1 MPADASAAEVV
12 LSRQRR
18 IGLRVAL
25 AVAAG
30 FTLNLATGEVIP
42 FFGPVLAVQFLIF
55 GAGPLPLSKAVAFVG
70 LVLVVGQ
77 AFIVLNGIF
86 GDQPIQLLALLGL
99 FYFVCFFVQARGQ
112 GGPVIFLC
120 LVIAITVTLLDRVHD
135 TLDSSIIAIL
145 LQAYLSAVV
154 LSWLAHAIL
163 PGHDATEDAPQTAP
177 AIDRPAMRALANAAI
192 LLGAMTLCLTNN
204 ALSLALVLPI
214 TVASVLL
221 QFDFATSVRSALS
234 TVAVNLLSGVLA
246 SLAFAFVEL
255 RPSLPFLFLTV
266 FLVGLILGGRAAAGR
281 AKMYAGAL
289 TTFLILFGSGIAP
302 LPTTTPE
309 SFATRIGYVLLAVG
323 YTLCMMALLWPGERS
338 VPTQLSLRSS
348 GRAATRRRARR
359 QLRFPSVGRALRLTD
374 KFCWR
379 HRAPRLSPDQPLLRL
394 GGYA

>member
-1 MPADASAAEVV
+1 MSADVSAAEVV

-30 FTLNLATGEVIP
+30 LTFNLAIGDVIP
-42 FFGPVLAVQFLIF
+42 FFGPLLAVQFLVF
-55 GAGPLPLSKAVAFVG
+55 GGGPLPLSKAIGMAG

-86 GDQPIQLLALLGL
+86 GDQPVQLLMLLGL
-99 FYFVCFFVQARGQ
+99 FFFLCFFVQARGQ

-120 LVIAITVTLLDRVHD
+120 LVIAITVTLLDRVHS
-135 TLDSSIIAIL
+135 TLDTGIITIL

-154 LSWLAHAIL
+154 LSWLAHAVL
-163 PGHDATEDAPQTAP
+163 PSRDATEHAPQAAQAIDGP
-177 AIDRPAMRALANAAI
+177 AIRALANAAI

-204 ALSLALVLPI
+204 ALSLAIVVPI
-214 TVASVLL
+214 TVTSVLL
-221 QFDFATSVRSALS
+221 QSDFATSVRSALS

-302 LPTTTPE
+302 LPSTTPE

-323 YTLCMMALLWPGERS
+323 YTLCMMALLWPGERRGA
-338 VPTQLSLRSS
+338 TQLSVRS
-348 GRAATRRRARR
+348 
-359 QLRFPSVGRALRLTD
+359 
-374 KFCWR
+374 
-379 HRAPRLSPDQPLLRL
+379 
-394 GGYA
+394 

>member
-1 MPADASAAEVV
+1 M
-12 LSRQRR
+12 SRQRR

-30 FTLNLATGEVIP
+30 FTWNLATGEVTP
-42 FFGPVLAVQFLIF
+42 FFGQLLAVQFLIF
-55 GAGPLPLSKAVAFVG
+55 GVGPMPLSKAIAVAG

-86 GDQPIQLLALLGL
+86 GDQPVQLLALLGL
-99 FYFVCFFVQARGQ
+99 FFFVCFFVQARGQ

-120 LVIAITVTLLDRVHD
+120 LAIAITVTLLDRVHD
-135 TLDSSIIAIL
+135 TLDTGIITIL

-163 PGHDATEDAPQTAP
+163 PGHNATGDAQQAASVT
-177 AIDRPAMRALANAAI
+177 DRPGMRALADAAI

-204 ALSLALVLPI
+204 ALSLAIVLPI

-266 FLVGLILGGRAAAGR
+266 LLVGLILGGRATAGR

-309 SFATRIGYVLLAVG
+309 SFATRISYVLLAVG
-323 YTLCMMALLWPGERS
+323 YTLCMTALLWPGERRAS
-338 VPTQLSLRSS
+338 TQLS
-348 GRAATRRRARR
+348 
-359 QLRFPSVGRALRLTD
+359 
-374 KFCWR
+374 
-379 HRAPRLSPDQPLLRL
+379 
-394 GGYA
+394 

>member
-1 MPADASAAEVV
+1 
-12 LSRQRR
+12 
-18 IGLRVAL
+18 
-25 AVAAG
+25 
-30 FTLNLATGEVIP
+30 LNLATGEVIP
-42 FFGPVLAVQFLIF
+42 FFGPVLAVQFLIL

-77 AFIVLNGIF
+77 SFIVLNGIF

-120 LVIAITVTLLDRVHD
+120 LVIAVTVTLLDRVHD
-135 TLDSSIIAIL
+135 TLDTSIIAIL

-154 LSWLAHAIL
+154 LSWLAHAVL
-163 PGHDATEDAPQTAP
+163 PSHDATEDVPKAAP
-177 AIDRPAMRALANAAI
+177 ATDRPAMRALANATI

-204 ALSLALVLPI
+204 ALSVALVLPI

-255 RPSLPFLFLTV
+255 RPSLPFLFLTI

-289 TTFLILFGSGIAP
+289 TTFLILFGSGISP
-302 LPTTTPE
+302 LPTTTAE
-309 SFATRIGYVLLAVG
+309 SFATRISYVLLAVG
-323 YTLCMMALLWPGERS
+323 YTLCMMALVWPRERS
-338 VPTQLSLRSS
+338 VLTQLSLR
-348 GRAATRRRARR
+348 
-359 QLRFPSVGRALRLTD
+359 P
-374 KFCWR
+374 
-379 HRAPRLSPDQPLLRL
+379 
-394 GGYA
+394 

>member
-1 MPADASAAEVV
+1 MPADVSAAAVA

-25 AVAAG
+25 AVG

-55 GAGPLPLSKAVAFVG
+55 GAGPLPLSKAIAFVG

-163 PGHDATEDAPQTAP
+163 PGHDATET
-177 AIDRPAMRALANAAI
+177 RRKW
-192 LLGAMTLCLTNN
+192 
-204 ALSLALVLPI
+204 
-214 TVASVLL
+214 
-221 QFDFATSVRSALS
+221 
-234 TVAVNLLSGVLA
+234 
-246 SLAFAFVEL
+246 L
-255 RPSLPFLFLTV
+255 RPPTGLP
-266 FLVGLILGGRAAAGR
+266 
-281 AKMYAGAL
+281 
-289 TTFLILFGSGIAP
+289 
-302 LPTTTPE
+302 
-309 SFATRIGYVLLAVG
+309 
-323 YTLCMMALLWPGERS
+323 
-338 VPTQLSLRSS
+338 
-348 GRAATRRRARR
+348 
-359 QLRFPSVGRALRLTD
+359 
-374 KFCWR
+374 
-379 HRAPRLSPDQPLLRL
+379 
-394 GGYA
+394 

>member
-1 MPADASAAEVV
+1 MLADASGAGAAVR
-12 LSRQRR
+12 SRRRR

-30 FTLNLATGEVIP
+30 FTWNLATGAVIP

-77 AFIVLNGIF
+77 AFILLRGIF
-86 GDQPIQLLALLGL
+86 GHHPIQLLALLGL
-99 FYFVCFFVQARGQ
+99 FFFVCFFVQARGK

-135 TLDSSIIAIL
+135 TLDSGIIAIL
-145 LQAYLSAVV
+145 LQAYLSAVL
-154 LSWLAHAIL
+154 LSWLAHAVL
-163 PGHDATEDAPQTAP
+163 PGPDATEGAPPAAP
-177 AIDRPAMRALANAAI
+177 VNDRPALRALADAAI
-192 LLGAMTLCLTNN
+192 LLGAMTLCLTND

-234 TVAVNLLSGVLA
+234 LVAVNLLSGVLA

-266 FLVGLILGGRAAAGR
+266 FFVGLILGGRAAAGR

-289 TTFLILFGSGIAP
+289 TTFLILFGSGITP

-309 SFATRIGYVLLAVG
+309 SFSTRIGYVLLAVG
-323 YTLCMMALLWPGERS
+323 YTLCMMALLWVREQS
-338 VPTQLSLRSS
+338 MSTQLSLQSS
-348 GRAATRRRARR
+348 SRAATR
-359 QLRFPSVGRALRLTD
+359 
-374 KFCWR
+374 
-379 HRAPRLSPDQPLLRL
+379 
-394 GGYA
+394 

>member
-1 MPADASAAEVV
+1 MPADAFGTAEAV

-30 FTLNLATGEVIP
+30 FTWNLATDAVIP
-42 FFGPVLAVQFLIF
+42 FFGPVLAVQFLIL

-77 AFIVLNGIF
+77 AFILLNGIF
-86 GDQPIQLLALLGL
+86 GNHPIQLLALLGL
-99 FYFVCFFVQARGQ
+99 FFFVCFFVQALGK

-135 TLDSSIIAIL
+135 TLDTSIIAIL

-154 LSWLAHAIL
+154 LSWLAHAVL
-163 PGHDATEDAPQTAP
+163 PSHDATEDAPQAATAT
-177 AIDRPAMRALANAAI
+177 DRPAMRALANAAI
-192 LLGAMTLCLTNN
+192 LLGAMTLCLTHN

-234 TVAVNLLSGVLA
+234 TVAVNLVSGVLA

-255 RPSLPFLFLTV
+255 RPSLLFLFLTV
-266 FLVGLILGGRAAAGR
+266 FLVGLILGGRAPAGR
-281 AKMYAGAL
+281 ARMYAGAL

-323 YTLCMMALLWPGERS
+323 YTLCMTALLWPGERS
-338 VPTQLSLRSS
+338 VPTRLSLQSP
-348 GRAATRRRARR
+348 GHAATRRRGSPA
-359 QLRFPSVGRALRLTD
+359 
-374 KFCWR
+374 
-379 HRAPRLSPDQPLLRL
+379 APLP
-394 GGYA
+394 

>member
-1 MPADASAAEVV
+1 MPADASAAAVA

-30 FTLNLATGEVIP
+30 FTLSLATGEVIP
-42 FFGPVLAVQFLIF
+42 FFGPVLAVQFLIL

-77 AFIVLNGIF
+77 AFIVLSGIF
-86 GDQPIQLLALLGL
+86 GNHPIQLLALLGL
-99 FYFVCFFVQARGQ
+99 FFFVCFFLQARGQ

-120 LVIAITVTLLDRVHD
+120 LAIAITVTLLDRVHD
-135 TLDSSIIAIL
+135 TLDTSIIAIL

-163 PGHDATEDAPQTAP
+163 PGHDATGDAPQAAP
-177 AIDRPAMRALANAAI
+177 ATDGPAMQALADAAI

-255 RPSLPFLFLTV
+255 RPSLPFLFLTI

-289 TTFLILFGSGIAP
+289 TTFLILFGSGISP

-323 YTLCMMALLWPGERS
+323 YTLCMMALLWRRERY

-348 GRAATRRRARR
+348 GRAATRRRGSPA
-359 QLRFPSVGRALRLTD
+359 
-374 KFCWR
+374 
-379 HRAPRLSPDQPLLRL
+379 APLP
-394 GGYA
+394 

>member
-1 MPADASAAEVV
+1 MPADASGAESV
-12 LSRQRR
+12 LSRRRR

-30 FTLNLATGEVIP
+30 FTLNLAMGEVIP

-55 GAGPLPLSKAVAFVG
+55 GAGPVPLSKAVAFVG

-86 GDQPIQLLALLGL
+86 GDQPIQLLALLGA

-112 GGPVIFLC
+112 GGPVFLC
-120 LVIAITVTLLDRVHD
+120 LMIAITVTLLDRMHD
-135 TLDSSIIAIL
+135 TLDTSIIAIL
-145 LQAYLSAVV
+145 LQAYLSVVV

-163 PGHDATEDAPQTAP
+163 PGHDAIEDAPQAAAAT
-177 AIDRPAMRALANAAI
+177 DRPAMRALANAAI

-204 ALSLALVLPI
+204 AFSLALVLPI

-221 QFDFATSVRSALS
+221 QFDFATSVRAAL
-234 TVAVNLLSGVLA
+234 TLVAVNLLSGVLA

-266 FLVGLILGGRAAAGR
+266 FLVGLILGGRVAAGL

-289 TTFLILFGSGIAP
+289 TTFLILLGSGISP

-309 SFATRIGYVLLAVG
+309 SFSTRIGHVLLAVG
-323 YTLCMMALLWPGERS
+323 YTLCMTALLWQRERFVS
-338 VPTQLSLRSS
+338 TRLPLRSS
-348 GRAATRRRARR
+348 GCAAT
-359 QLRFPSVGRALRLTD
+359 S
-374 KFCWR
+374 
-379 HRAPRLSPDQPLLRL
+379 
-394 GGYA
+394 

>member
-1 MPADASAAEVV
+1 MPLDAGAAQAV

-25 AVAAG
+25 AVAVG
-30 FTLNLATGEVIP
+30 LTFNLAIGDVIP

-55 GAGPLPLSKAVAFVG
+55 GAGPMPLSKAIALAG

-77 AFIVLNGIF
+77 AFIVLNGVF
-86 GDQPIQLLALLGL
+86 GDQPVQLLALLGL
-99 FYFVCFFVQARGQ
+99 FFFVCFFVQARGQ

-120 LVIAITVTLLDRVHD
+120 LAIAITVSLLDRVHS
-135 TLDSSIIAIL
+135 TLDSGIIATL
-145 LQAYLSAVV
+145 LQAYLSAVI
-154 LSWLAHAIL
+154 LSWLAHAVL
-163 PGHDATEDAPQTAP
+163 PSHDKTEDAPPMAQ
-177 AIDRPAMRALANAAI
+177 AIDRPVIRALANGSI

-204 ALSLALVLPI
+204 ALSLAIVLPI

-266 FLVGLILGGRAAAGR
+266 FLVGLILAGR
-281 AKMYAGAL
+281 ATAGRARMYAGAL

-323 YTLCMMALLWPGERS
+323 YTLCMTALLWPGERRAS
-338 VPTQLSLRSS
+338 PQLSMQS
-348 GRAATRRRARR
+348 
-359 QLRFPSVGRALRLTD
+359 
-374 KFCWR
+374 
-379 HRAPRLSPDQPLLRL
+379 
-394 GGYA
+394 

>member
-1 MPADASAAEVV
+1 MPPDPAAAEAV

-25 AVAAG
+25 AVAVG
-30 FTLNLATGEVIP
+30 FTFNLAIGDVIP
-42 FFGPVLAVQFLIF
+42 FFGPVLAVQFLIL
-55 GAGPLPLSKAVAFVG
+55 GAGPMPLSKAIAVAG

-77 AFIVLNGIF
+77 VFIVMNGIF
-86 GDQPIQLLALLGL
+86 GDQPFQLLALLGL
-99 FYFVCFFVQARGQ
+99 FFFVCFFVQARGQ

-120 LVIAITVTLLDRVHD
+120 LAIAITVSLLDRVHS
-135 TLDSSIIAIL
+135 TLDTGIIATL

-154 LSWLAHAIL
+154 LSWLAHAVL
-163 PGHDATEDAPQTAP
+163 PSHDTTEDAPPMAQ
-177 AIDRPAMRALANAAI
+177 AIDRPVIRALANGSI

-204 ALSLALVLPI
+204 ALSLAIVLPI

-266 FLVGLILGGRAAAGR
+266 FLVGLILAGR
-281 AKMYAGAL
+281 ATAGRARMYAGAL

-302 LPTTTPE
+302 LPTTTPK

-323 YTLCMMALLWPGERS
+323 YTLCMTALLWPGERRAS
-338 VPTQLSLRSS
+338 TQLSLQS
-348 GRAATRRRARR
+348 
-359 QLRFPSVGRALRLTD
+359 
-374 KFCWR
+374 
-379 HRAPRLSPDQPLLRL
+379 
-394 GGYA
+394 

>member
-1 MPADASAAEVV
+1 MPADGSSV
-12 LSRQRR
+12 SRQRR

-25 AVAAG
+25 VVAAG
-30 FTLNLATGEVIP
+30 LTWNLATGEVIP

-55 GAGPLPLSKAVAFVG
+55 GAGPMPLSKAIALAG
-70 LVLVVGQ
+70 LVLIVGQ

-86 GDQPIQLLALLGL
+86 GDQPVQLLALLGL
-99 FYFVCFFVQARGQ
+99 FFFVSFFVQARGQ

-120 LVIAITVTLLDRVHD
+120 LAIAITVTLLDRVHD
-135 TLDSSIIAIL
+135 TLDSGIIAIL

-163 PGHDATEDAPQTAP
+163 PGHDATSDARQAASVT
-177 AIDRPAMRALANAAI
+177 DRPAMRALADAAI

-204 ALSLALVLPI
+204 ALSLAIVLPI

-221 QFDFATSVRSALS
+221 QFDFATSVRSAVS

-266 FLVGLILGGRAAAGR
+266 FLVGLILGGRATAGR

-323 YTLCMMALLWPGERS
+323 YTLCMTALLWPGERRAS
-338 VPTQLSLRSS
+338 TQLPLLSAR
-348 GRAATRRRARR
+348 RAATR
-359 QLRFPSVGRALRLTD
+359 
-374 KFCWR
+374 
-379 HRAPRLSPDQPLLRL
+379 
-394 GGYA
+394 

>member
-1 MPADASAAEVV
+1 MPPDASAADAV

-30 FTLNLATGEVIP
+30 FTFNLATGVVIP
-42 FFGPVLAVQFLIF
+42 FLGPVLAAQFLIF
-55 GAGPLPLSKAVAFVG
+55 GARPLPLSKAVAIAG

-77 AFIVLNGIF
+77 AFIVLNGIV
-86 GDQPIQLLALLGL
+86 GDHPVQLLALLGL

-120 LVIAITVTLLDRVHD
+120 LVIAITVTLLDRVHA
-135 TLDSSIIAIL
+135 TLDTGIIAIL

-154 LSWLAHAIL
+154 WSWLAHAVL
-163 PGHDATEDAPQTAP
+163 PSHNATEDAPQAAP
-177 AIDRPAMRALANAAI
+177 AIDGPVTRALANAVI

-221 QFDFATSVRSALS
+221 QFDFATSVRSALG

-266 FLVGLILGGRAAAGR
+266 FLVGLILGGPAAAGR

-302 LPTTTPE
+302 LPTTTPD
-309 SFATRIGYVLLAVG
+309 SFVTRIGYVLLAVG
-323 YTLCMMALLWPGERS
+323 YTLCTTALLWPGERYAS
-338 VPTQLSLRSS
+338 TQRSLRTSER
-348 GRAATRRRARR
+348 G
-359 QLRFPSVGRALRLTD
+359 
-374 KFCWR
+374 
-379 HRAPRLSPDQPLLRL
+379 
-394 GGYA
+394 

>member
-1 MPADASAAEVV
+1 MPPEAAAAQAV

-25 AVAAG
+25 AVAVG
-30 FTLNLATGEVIP
+30 LTFNLAIGDVIP

-55 GAGPLPLSKAVAFVG
+55 GAGPMPLSKAIALAG

-86 GDQPIQLLALLGL
+86 GDQPVQLLALLGL
-99 FYFVCFFVQARGQ
+99 FFFVCFFVQARGQ

-120 LVIAITVTLLDRVHD
+120 LAIAITVSLLDRVHS
-135 TLDSSIIAIL
+135 TLDSGIIATL

-154 LSWLAHAIL
+154 LSWLAHAVL
-163 PGHDATEDAPQTAP
+163 PSRDKTEDAPPMAQ
-177 AIDRPAMRALANAAI
+177 AIDRPVIRALANGSI

-204 ALSLALVLPI
+204 ALSSAIVLPI

-266 FLVGLILGGRAAAGR
+266 FLVGLILAGR
-281 AKMYAGAL
+281 ATAGRARMYAGAL

-323 YTLCMMALLWPGERS
+323 YTLCMTALLWPSERRAS
-338 VPTQLSLRSS
+338 TQLSMQS
-348 GRAATRRRARR
+348 
-359 QLRFPSVGRALRLTD
+359 
-374 KFCWR
+374 
-379 HRAPRLSPDQPLLRL
+379 
-394 GGYA
+394 

>member
-1 MPADASAAEVV
+1 MPADASAAVA
-12 LSRQRR
+12 LSHQRR

-77 AFIVLNGIF
+77 AFILLNGTF
-86 GDQPIQLLALLGL
+86 GNHPVQLLALLGL
-99 FYFVCFFVQARGQ
+99 FFFVCFFVQARGQ

-120 LVIAITVTLLDRVHD
+120 LVIAITVTLLHRVHD
-135 TLDSSIIAIL
+135 PLDSSIIAIL

-163 PGHDATEDAPQTAP
+163 PGHDATEAAPQGAP
-177 AIDRPAMRALANAAI
+177 ATDRPAMQALANAAI

-204 ALSLALVLPI
+204 ALSLARGLPI
-214 TVASVLL
+214 TAASVLL
-221 QFDFATSVRSALS
+221 QFDFATSVHSALS

-266 FLVGLILGGRAAAGR
+266 FLVGLILGGRAAAGHAR
-281 AKMYAGAL
+281 MYAGAL
-289 TTFLILFGSGIAP
+289 TTFLILLGSGRAP

-309 SFATRIGYVLLAVG
+309 SFATRIGYVLLAGG
-323 YTLCMMALLWPGERS
+323 YTLCMMALLWPRERS
-338 VPTQLSLRSS
+338 VSTRLSLRSL
-348 GRAATRRRARR
+348 GRAVPRRRGSPA
-359 QLRFPSVGRALRLTD
+359 
-374 KFCWR
+374 
-379 HRAPRLSPDQPLLRL
+379 APLP
-394 GGYA
+394 